1 MTSGSNEHLQGGE
14 RMRAISV
21 LGISLKD
28 YSVRE
33 AMRRVSL
40 FLNNGICNTVD
51 FITHDDLLKATD
63 SAELK
68 QALEEM
74 DLTVFTAGDI
84 LQAGNIISHSRER
97 EIESNLFLKGLLR
110 KLAKE
115 KRRVFLVS
123 SSADKL
129 EKFEESLCGFE
140 EELNIIGKCAVDE
153 TPGSSDAVVN
163 EVNSTLPDVLFLNL
177 GTPDAEFFIQSGRMK
192 LNTPLIVAMGDVCFR
207 VTENGSVKKGGVGEF
222 LLKHFF
228 HSAAARYTQN
238 QEKSPIVADDNEIVK
253 KHDIMD

>member
-1 MTSGSNEHLQGGE
+1 
-14 RMRAISV
+14 MRAISV
-21 LGISLKD
+21 LGISLRD

-33 AMRRVSL
+33 AMRRVTL

-68 QALEEM
+68 RALEEM

-115 KRRVFLVS
+115 KRRIFIVS
-123 SSADKL
+123 TESDKL
-129 EKFEESLCGFE
+129 KKFEDSLIGFE
-140 EELNIIGKCAVDE
+140 KELNIIGRCAVDE
-153 TPGSSDAVVN
+153 TVGGSDAVVN
-163 EVNSTLPDVLFLNL
+163 EVNDSLPDALFLNL

-207 VTENGSVKKGGVGEF
+207 VTENGSVKKGGIGAF
-222 LLKHFF
+222 LLRHFF

-238 QEKSPIVADDNEIVK
+238 MENEQGPSDENEVK
-253 KHDIMD
+253 F

>member
-1 MTSGSNEHLQGGE
+1 
-14 RMRAISV
+14 MRAINV

-51 FITHDDLLKATD
+51 FVTHDDLLKATD

-68 QALEEM
+68 RALEDM

-84 LQAGNIISHSRER
+84 LQAGNITSHSRER
-97 EIESNLFLKGLLR
+97 EIESNLFMKGLLR

-115 KRRVFLVS
+115 KRRIFIVS
-123 SSADKL
+123 SDADKL
-129 EKFEESLCGFE
+129 QKFEESLNGFE
-140 EELNIIGKCAVDE
+140 DDLNIIGRCAVDE
-153 TPGSSDAVVN
+153 TVGGTDAVVN
-163 EVNSTLPDVLFLNL
+163 EANEKLPDALFLNL
-177 GTPDAEFFIQSGRMK
+177 GTPEAELFIQSGRMK
-192 LNTPLIVAMGDVCFR
+192 LNTQLIVAMGDVCFR
-207 VTENGSVKKGGVGEF
+207 VTENGSLKKGGLGAF

-238 QEKSPIVADDNEIVK
+238 QENEQNPDAKLEELKGNDPVDK
-253 KHDIMD
+253 LL